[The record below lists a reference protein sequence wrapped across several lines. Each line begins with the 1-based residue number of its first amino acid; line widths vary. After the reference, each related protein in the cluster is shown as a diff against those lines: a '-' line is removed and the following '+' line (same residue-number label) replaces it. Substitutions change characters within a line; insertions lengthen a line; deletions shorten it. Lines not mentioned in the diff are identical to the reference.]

1 MLKNELHLS
10 DDQQKLM
17 EIVLTESVRLDH
29 TIQHFLNFAKPKRF
43 DPGREDLISVVT
55 DTLSFIQNSPEFR
68 DGHHISFSKS
78 SEEFVHEFDSNQIK
92 QVIWNLA
99 INALHAMPNGGTLRV
114 FLEHDLQGNVVLTFK
129 DEGKGIESE
138 RLDSIFDPFQT
149 STTGGSGLG
158 MAIVYRIVQDHRGR
172 INIDSKPGA
181 GTTIIV
187 RLPAK
192 STRPALPLVQ

>member
-1 MLKNELHLS
+1 
-10 DDQQKLM
+10 
-17 EIVLTESVRLDH
+17 
-29 TIQHFLNFAKPKRF
+29 
-43 DPGREDLISVVT
+43 
-55 DTLSFIQNSPEFR
+55 
-68 DGHHISFSKS
+68 
-78 SEEFVHEFDSNQIK
+78 
-92 QVIWNLA
+92 
-99 INALHAMPNGGTLRV
+99 MPNGGTLRV
-114 FLEHDLQGNVVLTFK
+114 SLEHDLQGNVVLTFK

-181 GTTIIV
+181 GTTITV